1 MKLNK
6 IRLLHRC
13 VNELRDRPTEKIKSQ
28 PSPEVSPSFFFYC
41 NNEIYYILR
50 QNIMFFFVGK
60 IQINILIKRI
70 YLALK
75 SNYLCGTNL
84 VLNSEKKI
92 KLNLCVLQ

>member
-50 QNIMFFFVGK
+50 QNIMFFFCRENSNKYSYQKNLLSFK
-60 IQINILIKRI
+60 I
-70 YLALK
+70 
-75 SNYLCGTNL
+75 
-84 VLNSEKKI
+84 
-92 KLNLCVLQ
+92 